1 SGHGP
6 SSASSS
12 HQNNQHHPRDKP
24 SRGSNSNNNKVRRQ
38 LLVELSREVE
48 TPPAQKITIQSAIA
62 ASQALQNR
70 PAIVPKKSR
79 RSTKNRSRVRAQA
92 SKSTTQSELESTPV
106 QPARELLP
114 AEGSEQPPTPSED
127 QLIDPFANTDL
138 SDPETSRPIPID
150 PTTTEDD
157 EDEEEEEEEDTDN
170 DEQPIG
176 EGNRDDWRYTHP
188 IFCEWL
194 EKSEFNHNSEVDRLL
209 ELKRAEELRGA
220 AEHIEPPP
228 RDIGGFTSVLGERPA
243 SSTTRF
249 RTDIMP
255 RSDKRRILMG
265 ARKVVGG
272 MAFIHEMPAPPM
284 PPITPAIAQ
293 LLASR
298 RHPGPAILEHPR
310 QARRQPDSI
319 PPPGPWMNDRSGG
332 VAKPASSSER
342 NRRCKPY
349 PKASAEPSCSTSE
362 RPQPRS
368 PRSRAQGAVPR
379 KRDVKRVSMFRL
391 LTPNTALDP
400 RRISPRSNRVT
411 PCASYRRLIFY

>member
-1 SGHGP
+1 
-6 SSASSS
+6 
-12 HQNNQHHPRDKP
+12 
-24 SRGSNSNNNKVRRQ
+24 
-38 LLVELSREVE
+38 
-48 TPPAQKITIQSAIA
+48 
-62 ASQALQNR
+62 
-70 PAIVPKKSR
+70 
-79 RSTKNRSRVRAQA
+79 
-92 SKSTTQSELESTPV
+92 
-106 QPARELLP
+106 
-114 AEGSEQPPTPSED
+114 EQPPTPSED

-255 RSDKRRILMG
+255 RSDRRRILMG

-298 RHPGPAILEHPR
+298 RHPGPAILEYVLRLDH
-310 QARRQPDSI
+310 
-319 PPPGPWMNDRSGG
+319 
-332 VAKPASSSER
+332 V
-342 NRRCKPY
+342 
-349 PKASAEPSCSTSE
+349 
-362 RPQPRS
+362 
-368 PRSRAQGAVPR
+368 RSRAQGAVPR

-400 RRISPRSNRVT
+400 RRISPRS
-411 PCASYRRLIFY
+411 